1 MFEWVEKHKRW
12 IMIGLSILII
22 PSFAMFGINYYF
34 DDSSGSG
41 AVAKVAGTTISP
53 GEFEQALRERQDQLR
68 QMMKDKAD
76 PAMLDSNEVRNAV
89 VNSLVERRA
98 LLAHALTSGLAV
110 PDEQVRKVITEV
122 PYFRDEATGGFS
134 STKYEELLRRQGR
147 TPVMFEEGIRQDLR
161 VSQVRDTVNGSALIS
176 DTVVKRLGKLR
187 EQQREISQW
196 TMTPD
201 QVFARVTVTDE
212 EVRKFYDDH
221 QSDFRIPERVKVEYV
236 VLTPED
242 AAKGVAIPEAEVRA
256 VYEKNAAQY
265 GKPEE
270 RRASHILLTVAKD
283 AKPEA
288 KAEIK
293 ARAEKILE
301 ELRKAPKTFADI
313 AKKESQDP
321 GSAANGG
328 DLGFN
333 ARGAMVKPFDDAVF
347 TMKVGEFAG
356 PVETQYGFHIIRL
369 DAIKAG
375 ETVPFEKARGDI
387 EAELRKAQAGKL
399 FADAAEELQI
409 KVVEQSD
416 SLKPAAEALRLTV
429 QTSDWITRNGG
440 GQPATLVKPAMLA
453 KIFSEDSLKQKRNTD
468 AIEVDANTVISARV
482 VDFREAHVLPFDEI
496 KGEVRRQ
503 VQIDK
508 ALKLAEQEGK
518 AALERVKKGDDKGL
532 TWSAP
537 TMVSLGN
544 PGALQ
549 AEAARDV
556 FGADPAKLPV
566 YVGVPADKGRFV
578 IYRVSKVVE
587 APEPSADVRKTLA
600 KQIAQ
605 LAAQQQF
612 DAYTQTVKASMGV
625 SVDTAKVQKKAQ

>member
-12 IMIGLSILII
+12 IMIALSILII

-53 GEFEQALRERQDQLR
+53 NEFEQALRERQEQLR

-76 PAMLDSNEVRNAV
+76 PALLDSNEVRNAV

-98 LLAHALTSGLAV
+98 LLAHALKSGLAV
-110 PDEQVRKVITEV
+110 PDDQVRKVITEV

-134 STKYEELLRRQGR
+134 ATKYEDLLRRQGK
-147 TPVMFEEGIRQDLR
+147 TPVMFEEGVRQDLR
-161 VSQVRDTVNGSALIS
+161 VSQVRDTVS
-176 DTVVKRLGKLR
+176 DSVFVSDAVVKRLGKLR
-187 EQQREISQW
+187 EQQREVSQW

-201 QVFARVTVTDE
+201 QVFARVTVSDE
-212 EVRKFYDDH
+212 EVRKFYDDR
-221 QSDFRIPERVKVEYV
+221 QNEFRIPERVKVEYI

-242 AAKGVAIPEAEVRA
+242 AAKGVAIPEAEIKS

-270 RRASHILLTVAKD
+270 RRASHILLTIPKD
-283 AKPEA
+283 AKPEV
-288 KAEIK
+288 KAETRK
-293 ARAEKILE
+293 RAEQILE
-301 ELRKAPKTFADI
+301 KVRKDPRSFGEL

-347 TMKVGEFAG
+347 ALKVGEYAG
-356 PVETQYGFHIIRL
+356 PVETQYGLHIIRL
-369 DAIKAG
+369 EAIKPG
-375 ETVPFEKARGDI
+375 ETVPFEKVRGEI

-416 SLKPAAEALRLTV
+416 SLKPAADALKLPV

-440 GQPATLVKPAMLA
+440 GQPPTLVKPAMLA
-453 KIFSEDSLKQKRNTD
+453 KIFTEDAIKQKRNTD

-482 VDFREAHVLPFDEI
+482 VEHREANVLPFDEI

-518 AALERVKKGDDKGL
+518 ATLERVKKGDDKGL
-532 TWSAP
+532 VWSTP
-537 TMVSLGN
+537 TLVSLGN

-556 FGADPAKLPV
+556 FSADPAKLPL
-566 YVGVPADKGRFV
+566 YVGVPGDKGRFV
-578 IYRVSKVVE
+578 VYRVSKVIE
-587 APEPSADVRKTLA
+587 APEPSAEVRKALA

>member
-12 IMIGLSILII
+12 IMMVLAILIV

-34 DDSSGSG
+34 DDSSSSG

-53 GEFEQALRERQDQLR
+53 NDFEQALRERQDQLR
-68 QMMKDKAD
+68 QMMKEKAD
-76 PAMLDSNEVRNAV
+76 PALLDSNEVRNAV
-89 VNSLVERRA
+89 VNALVERRA
-98 LLAHALTSGLAV
+98 LLAHALKSGLAV
-110 PDEQVRKVITEV
+110 PNEQIRKVILEV
-122 PYFRDEATGGFS
+122 PYFRDDSTGEFS
-134 STKYEELLRRQGR
+134 SAKYEEILRRQGK
-147 TPVMFEEGIRQDLR
+147 TDLMFEEGIRQDLR
-161 VSQVRDTVNGSALIS
+161 VSQVRDTVNDSTFVS
-176 DTVVKRLGKLR
+176 DAVVKRLGKLR
-187 EQQREISQW
+187 EQQREVSQW

-201 QVFARVTVTDE
+201 QVFARVTVGDD
-212 EVRKFYDDH
+212 EVRKFYDDR
-221 QSDFRIPERVKVEYV
+221 QNDFRIPERVKVEYV
-236 VLTPED
+236 VLTPDD
-242 AAKGVAIPEAEVRA
+242 AARGIAIPESEIKV

-270 RRASHILLTVAKD
+270 RRASHILLTVPKD
-283 AKPEA
+283 AKPEG
-288 KAEIK
+288 KAETRK
-293 ARAEKILE
+293 RAE
-301 ELRKAPKTFADI
+301 ELLDKVRKDPKSFAAV

-321 GSAANGG
+321 GSAVNGG

-347 TMKVGEFAG
+347 TLKVGEFAG

-369 DAIKAG
+369 DAVKPA
-375 ETVPFEKARGDI
+375 ETVPFEKVRGEI
-387 EAELRKAQAGKL
+387 EAELRRAQAGKL
-399 FADAAEELQI
+399 FADAVEELQI

-416 SLKPAAEALRLTV
+416 SLKPAAEALKLVV

-453 KIFSEDSLKQKRNTD
+453 KIFSEDSIKQKRNTD
-468 AIEVDANTVISARV
+468 AVEVDANTVIAARV
-482 VDFREAHVLPFDEI
+482 VDHREAHVLPFDDI

-518 AALERVKKGDDKGL
+518 ATLDRVKKGDDKGIV
-532 TWSAP
+532 WSPP

-556 FGADPAKLPV
+556 FSADPAKLPL

-578 IYRVSKVVE
+578 IYRVTKVIE
-587 APEPSADVRKTLA
+587 APEPSEVVQKELA

-612 DAYTQTVKASMGV
+612 DAYTQTVKATMGV
-625 SVDTAKVQKKAQ
+625 SVDTAKVQKKVQ

>member
-12 IMIGLSILII
+12 IMIALSILII

-53 GEFEQALRERQDQLR
+53 TDFEQALRERQEQLR

-76 PAMLDSNEVRNAV
+76 PALLDSNEVRNAV

-98 LLAHALTSGLAV
+98 LLAHALKSGLAV
-110 PDEQVRKVITEV
+110 PDEQVRKLITEV
-122 PYFRDEATGGFS
+122 QYFRDDATGQFS
-134 STKYEELLRRQGR
+134 ATKYEELLRRQGK
-147 TPVMFEEGIRQDLR
+147 TPVMFEEGVRQDLR
-161 VSQVRDTVNGSALIS
+161 VSQVRDTVDKSAFVS
-176 DTVVKRLGKLR
+176 EAVVKRLGKLR

-201 QVFARVTVTDE
+201 QVFARVTVSDE
-212 EVRKFYDDH
+212 EVRKFYDDR
-221 QSDFRIPERVKVEYV
+221 QNDFRIPERVKVEFI
-236 VLTPED
+236 VLTPDD
-242 AAKGVAIPEAEVRA
+242 AAKGVTIPDSDIKA

-283 AKPEA
+283 ATPEV
-288 KAEIK
+288 KAETRK
-293 ARAEKILE
+293 RAEQILE
-301 ELRKAPKTFADI
+301 KVRKDPRSFAEL

-333 ARGAMVKPFDDAVF
+333 ARGGMVKPFDDAVF
-347 TMKVGEFAG
+347 SIKAGEYAG
-356 PVETQYGFHIIRL
+356 PVETQYGFHVIRL
-369 DAIKAG
+369 DAIKPG
-375 ETVPFEKARGDI
+375 ETVPFEKVRGEI

-416 SLKPAAEALRLTV
+416 SLKPAADALKLAV

-453 KIFSEDSLKQKRNTD
+453 KIFSEDSIKQKRNTD
-468 AIEVDANTVISARV
+468 AVEVDANTVISARV
-482 VDFREAHVLPFDEI
+482 VEHREAHVLPFDEI

-508 ALKLAEQEGK
+508 ALKLSEQEGK
-518 AALERVKKGDDKGL
+518 ATLERVKKGDDKGVV
-532 TWSAP
+532 WSAP
-537 TMVSLGN
+537 VMVSLGN
-544 PGALQ
+544 PGSLQ
-549 AEAARDV
+549 AQAARDV
-556 FGADPAKLPV
+556 FSADPARLPV
-566 YVGVPADKGRFV
+566 YVGVPADKGKFV
-578 IYRVSKVVE
+578 VYRVSKVIE
-587 APEPSADVRKTLA
+587 APEPSVEDRKALA

-612 DAYTQTVKASMGV
+612 DAYTQTVKATMGV
-625 SVDTAKVQKKAQ
+625 SVDTAKVQKKVQ